1 MAASAEIYNPAA
13 HSFTPS
19 GSLNTP
25 RDSHTATLLNNGT
38 VLIAGG
44 VDANYNAL
52 ASAEIYNPAT
62 GAFTV
67 TGSLSTARD
76 SHTATLLNKG
86 TVLIAGG
93 MDSNYNAIS
102 GAEIYDPT
110 AGTFMVTGSLNTA
123 RFSHTATLLT
133 NGAALIA
140 AGWDTNGYS
149 LASLESYDPVAGT
162 FASVGNLNTPRAG
175 ATATL
180 LDGGA
185 VLFSGGMDYNG
196 NVLAS
201 GELYQP
207 STLTP
212 PGLVSITLNPLN
224 PSLSVGVVQQFTATG
239 TFSDNSTQTLA
250 SATWSSSAGSVATIT
265 NDASNYGNAFGVAPG
280 SATISACAG
289 PVCASTTI
297 TVSSAGVAPD
307 VISLSPE
314 SGTIGSWVAIEGV
327 GFGAAQQGSSV
338 QFGGNSAVVVS
349 WADSAVVVTVPSTLT
364 PGRAVPVAVT
374 TVGGTSNS
382 MSFEVLWTAAS
393 SPYHVS
399 PQMLSLLVG
408 QSRTVS
414 VTDAS
419 GNVVTGLVWRTSDSA
434 IVALSSVD
442 PPLITGQAPGSA
454 VVYAAG
460 LPIPVTVYSG
470 SSLPPGAPVW
480 SVPVTSS
487 TFAPL
492 AVPAVP
498 SASGADLLTLDDYKL
513 RALASDGTLLWQ
525 VGVGRDSSTQVVP
538 DFSGSALVTEPF
550 NYQDSS
556 GSFEP
561 THTLQGV
568 NPSTL
573 QLTTLYTFTAPDSG
587 ATHTVIP
594 HPSGALFVLDAPSP
608 GPFYWG
614 GCLNPSTGE
623 SGQCQ
628 VTVTVLNP
636 STGQTLASIP
646 LENTTWVDNTG
657 LLFSTSPGAEPPTFA
672 GMIVAGDGNAY
683 LSYGY
688 SNVTVNFTGS
698 NVEEQSAGYFM
709 LLRVSPDGSFAKLQ
723 LGTGTYDATN
733 PVPLSGTTCSAT
745 GSFFLNGSGP
755 TVITNAGIGAAVF
768 ATVSQYPGGDCSPS
782 ATPEYSLQISYVSQ
796 DSVTSQVNAAT
807 NAFVPALQREDGSY
821 IGTDGYMNLIA
832 LGLDGSV
839 AWQQTVGTAP
849 LTPLYA
855 TADGGAIVTSTTQC
869 PRNIVTQNTCT
880 PQLGTLYTVDQN
892 GNMTAQTPD
901 TGAVYS
907 WTNQWYDP
915 PPAGGAVFAL
925 TLPPLYLAT
934 TFAAILNGSASPA
947 GASVQQQPFPPLP
960 SCYATTLKPPIP
972 CPGPAEAINNALASL
987 RTLLGPPFTLCPS
1000 CQTWVFNIL
1009 KGHTQKDLWSFLL
1022 LPPRFYDGSKSNAEL
1037 KFLCGMGPG
1046 VGGFVKW
1053 VFCGPPPL
1061 PPECANVK
1069 TVSQYMSCIQATAVS
1084 QTPSDS
1090 GRGLT
1095 TFFDP
1100 SAVYLSDPSTPQGI
1114 LNQAAMFHEALHGL
1128 YGAWD
1133 AGLLGAFHYD
1143 PMNDPSC
1150 KITDY
1155 LELHIWGGT
1164 LEACD

>member
-1 MAASAEIYNPAA
+1 
-13 HSFTPS
+13 
-19 GSLNTP
+19 
-25 RDSHTATLLNNGT
+25 
-38 VLIAGG
+38 
-44 VDANYNAL
+44 
-52 ASAEIYNPAT
+52 
-62 GAFTV
+62 
-67 TGSLSTARD
+67 
-76 SHTATLLNKG
+76 
-86 TVLIAGG
+86 
-93 MDSNYNAIS
+93 
-102 GAEIYDPT
+102 
-110 AGTFMVTGSLNTA
+110 
-123 RFSHTATLLT
+123 
-133 NGAALIA
+133 
-140 AGWDTNGYS
+140 
-149 LASLESYDPVAGT
+149 
-162 FASVGNLNTPRAG
+162 
-175 ATATL
+175 
-180 LDGGA
+180 
-185 VLFSGGMDYNG
+185 
-196 NVLAS
+196 
-201 GELYQP
+201 
-207 STLTP
+207 
-212 PGLVSITLNPLN
+212 
-224 PSLSVGVVQQFTATG
+224 
-239 TFSDNSTQTLA
+239 
-250 SATWSSSAGSVATIT
+250 
-265 NDASNYGNAFGVAPG
+265 
-280 SATISACAG
+280 
-289 PVCASTTI
+289 
-297 TVSSAGVAPD
+297 
-307 VISLSPE
+307 
-314 SGTIGSWVAIEGV
+314 
-327 GFGAAQQGSSV
+327 
-338 QFGGNSAVVVS
+338 
-349 WADSAVVVTVPSTLT
+349 
-364 PGRAVPVAVT
+364 
-374 TVGGTSNS
+374 
-382 MSFEVLWTAAS
+382 
-393 SPYHVS
+393 
-399 PQMLSLLVG
+399 
-408 QSRTVS
+408 
-414 VTDAS
+414 
-419 GNVVTGLVWRTSDSA
+419 
-434 IVALSSVD
+434 
-442 PPLITGQAPGSA
+442 
-454 VVYAAG
+454 
-460 LPIPVTVYSG
+460 
-470 SSLPPGAPVW
+470 
-480 SVPVTSS
+480 
-487 TFAPL
+487 
-492 AVPAVP
+492 
-498 SASGADLLTLDDYKL
+498 
-513 RALASDGTLLWQ
+513 
-525 VGVGRDSSTQVVP
+525 
-538 DFSGSALVTEPF
+538 
-550 NYQDSS
+550 
-556 GSFEP
+556 
-561 THTLQGV
+561 
-568 NPSTL
+568 
-573 QLTTLYTFTAPDSG
+573 
-587 ATHTVIP
+587 
-594 HPSGALFVLDAPSP
+594 
-608 GPFYWG
+608 
-614 GCLNPSTGE
+614 
-623 SGQCQ
+623 
-628 VTVTVLNP
+628 
-636 STGQTLASIP
+636 
-646 LENTTWVDNTG
+646 
-657 LLFSTSPGAEPPTFA
+657 
-672 GMIVAGDGNAY
+672 
-683 LSYGY
+683 
-688 SNVTVNFTGS
+688 
-698 NVEEQSAGYFM
+698 M
-709 LLRVSPDGSFAKLQ
+709 LLRVSPDGSFAKIQ

-733 PVPLSGTTCSAT
+733 PPPLTGTGTTCTAT
-745 GSFFLNGSGP
+745 GSFFWNGSGP

-768 ATVSQYPGGDCSPS
+768 ATVSQYPGGDCSSPGP
-782 ATPEYSLQISYVSQ
+782 APEYSLQISYVSQ